1 MCWDL
6 VKKRRKTLTSLN
18 SWLASWLNFT
28 EIQTC
33 QAKHPE
39 KELTEDEALFHD
51 MVSAQVKQIVKN
63 FEYKL
68 DLVRK
73 EREAAISIIES
84 CVKHVFERPNNR
96 SY

>member
-1 MCWDL
+1 MPSQPNPWEYNEETKQQSREQL
-6 VKKRRKTLTSLN
+6 G
-18 SWLASWLNFT
+18 
-28 EIQTC
+28 QT
-33 QAKHPE
+33 KHPE

>member
-1 MCWDL
+1 MPSQPNPWEYNEETKHQSREQL
-6 VKKRRKTLTSLN
+6 GQN
-18 SWLASWLNFT
+18 
-28 EIQTC
+28 
-33 QAKHPE
+33 KHPE
-39 KELTEDEALFHD
+39 KELTEVEALFHD

-84 CVKHVFERPNNR
+84 CVKFVFERPNNR

>member
-1 MCWDL
+1 
-6 VKKRRKTLTSLN
+6 
-18 SWLASWLNFT
+18 
-28 EIQTC
+28 
-33 QAKHPE
+33 
-39 KELTEDEALFHD
+39 LTEDEALFHD

-73 EREAAISIIES
+73 EREAAISIIEG
-84 CVKHVFERPNNR
+84 CVKYVFERPSNR